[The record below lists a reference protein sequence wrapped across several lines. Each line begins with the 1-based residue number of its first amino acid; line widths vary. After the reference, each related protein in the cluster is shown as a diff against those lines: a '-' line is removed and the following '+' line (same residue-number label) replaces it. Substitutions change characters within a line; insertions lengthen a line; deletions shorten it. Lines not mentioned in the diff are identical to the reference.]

1 MTVNVPALSMIAV
14 FYAFVLGTGIWA
26 SIKSRKLESSSSG
39 RLENLFLAN
48 RRVGFFIGVF
58 TMAGQYYSV
67 FLMND
72 SRTVPPVAVKI
83 INDVL
88 IYLRISFTC

>member
-1 MTVNVPALSMIAV
+1 MTVNVPGLSMIVV

-26 SIKSRKLESSSSG
+26 SIKSQKLESSSG
-39 RLENLFLAN
+39 WLENLFLAN
-48 RRVGFFIGVF
+48 RSVGFFIGVF

-72 SRTVPPVAVKI
+72 PRTVPPVAVKI
-83 INDVL
+83 NNDVL
-88 IYLRISFTC
+88 INPRISFTC

>member
-1 MTVNVPALSMIAV
+1 MTVNVPGLSMIIV

-26 SIKSRKLESSSSG
+26 SIKSQKLESRSSG

-48 RRVGFFIGVF
+48 RSVGFFIGVF
-58 TMAGQYYSV
+58 TMAGQCYSA

-72 SRTVPPVAVKI
+72 SRTLPPAEMKI
-83 INDVL
+83 INFVL
-88 IYLRISFTC
+88 LKPRISFTF

>member
-1 MTVNVPALSMIAV
+1 MTVNVPALSMIVV

-26 SIKSRKLESSSSG
+26 SIKSQKLESSSS
-39 RLENLFLAN
+39 RLLENLFLAN
-48 RRVGFFIGVF
+48 RSVGFFIGVF

-72 SRTVPPVAVKI
+72 SRTVPQVAMKI

-88 IYLRISFTC
+88 INPRISFTC